1 MDFGSASFA
10 LAALPFLMDS
20 CISICSSVFETLQKL
35 LPTMTAKVV
44 KQESQK
50 RTNFEVSRSQIYMN
64 PALGSLSEHS
74 SSMTHHVKYELTSRE
89 NDKGDTINHNLK

>member
-1 MDFGSASFA
+1 MYFH
-10 LAALPFLMDS
+10 
-20 CISICSSVFETLQKL
+20 SSVFETSQKL
-35 LPTMTAKVV
+35 VPTMTAKVV
-44 KQESQK
+44 EQESQK

-64 PALGSLSEHS
+64 LASGSLSEHS